1 MSTSENLP
9 VPYHQQDT
17 DYYCGAAC
25 AQMVLD
31 SLGAGLFDQNQLYND
46 NHSHSTTES
55 GWATG
60 PDGLQWTMH
69 NYEPPAP
76 TGPPHY
82 GSYDFVLFALGSEDA
97 LSRKLVW
104 TIHHYQA
111 APIALVFGWQHW
123 IVVRG
128 YTASAAPASYSDNSY
143 SIDSFDVNNPWP
155 PVPSWYT
162 PSLAPPPPHTDGSDG
177 CGTGGDRGLVNENIS
192 YATWQS
198 TYMTGVPSGHWAGQ
212 FVAVAD
218 PSAPPT
224 VRGIRSR
231 PLLEPLRYT
240 GHLLHNDM
248 VVRRAQESLKVY
260 GLAEREQYHR
270 VLSVAQFGEPVLVQR
285 LDLPDT
291 FYYIVPVGKSG
302 SIPLAVAIDAKTG
315 LYMQSAIHSNLEGNL
330 FTLKPR
336 EEVAKSIMGSTVE
349 LPNWAG
355 RIPVRQGSVCV
366 FPTYVWKPCRES
378 LSPFF
383 PFHMFTIGSQH
394 IYVRSDGAI
403 FTALHDT
410 DPGI

>member
-1 MSTSENLP
+1 
-9 VPYHQQDT
+9 
-17 DYYCGAAC
+17 
-25 AQMVLD
+25 
-31 SLGAGLFDQNQLYND
+31 
-46 NHSHSTTES
+46 
-55 GWATG
+55 
-60 PDGLQWTMH
+60 
-69 NYEPPAP
+69 
-76 TGPPHY
+76 
-82 GSYDFVLFALGSEDA
+82 
-97 LSRKLVW
+97 
-104 TIHHYQA
+104 
-111 APIALVFGWQHW
+111 
-123 IVVRG
+123 
-128 YTASAAPASYSDNSY
+128 
-143 SIDSFDVNNPWP
+143 
-155 PVPSWYT
+155 
-162 PSLAPPPPHTDGSDG
+162 
-177 CGTGGDRGLVNENIS
+177 
-192 YATWQS
+192 
-198 TYMTGVPSGHWAGQ
+198 
-212 FVAVAD
+212 
-218 PSAPPT
+218 
-224 VRGIRSR
+224 
-231 PLLEPLRYT
+231 
-240 GHLLHNDM
+240 M

-302 SIPLAVAIDAKTG
+302 SIPLAIAIDAKTG